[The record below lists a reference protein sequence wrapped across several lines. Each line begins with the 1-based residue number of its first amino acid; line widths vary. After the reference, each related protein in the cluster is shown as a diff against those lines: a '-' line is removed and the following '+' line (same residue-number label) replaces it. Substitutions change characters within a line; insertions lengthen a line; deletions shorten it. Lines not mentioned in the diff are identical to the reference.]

1 MFQPPTHISR
11 GIVNLNL
18 TSGDWVGSMSP
29 GYLDFRFWILD
40 WKRGLICSPFLHYLP
55 DSLLSPNL
63 KSKIQNCSTEPEPIE

>member
-29 GYLDFRFWILD
+29 GYLDFRFWIG
-40 WKRGLICSPFLHYLP
+40 RG
-55 DSLLSPNL
+55 D
-63 KSKIQNCSTEPEPIE
+63 